1 MLRFAKEQ
9 RWLIIHLIKMLLR
22 KQIARL
28 DESLAA
34 PFSYFPAQEMSESNT
49 GLLFSLRAQLFSL
62 SGDAKKSCKTS
73 VFAKLR
79 NFSSLSS
86 LISSVFENMKLIS

>member
-9 RWLIIHLIKMLLR
+9 RWLIIHLIKMLFR
-22 KQIARL
+22 KQIARP

-34 PFSYFPAQEMSESNT
+34 PFSYFPAPEMSESNT

-62 SGDAKKSCKTS
+62 SGDAKKVVKRA
-73 VFAKLR
+73 FLQ
-79 NFSSLSS
+79 SLAIFPVSRLS
-86 LISSVFENMKLIS
+86 DIQRV